1 MNTELQSH
9 INSTCCTSDPD
20 AKALLTAAGVTDE
33 VATTEITKH
42 VNRLKYYEI
51 WDEMDVIYL
60 FPGTTASQ
68 QKFNIKNVADT
79 DAAFRLTMNGGV
91 THSSTGIKFNG
102 VNGFANTYYNPATQ
116 GFSNTNAHI
125 GIYVVS
131 PEITDSVTRRLTG
144 VSTSTDSQ
152 PIYIIP
158 RTNPNVSN
166 FGFGGTTG
174 PAQFTQSDARGFYQL
189 NRNGLVTKG
198 SKDGIVV
205 TTQTSTISTITS
217 LDFYLGCG
225 RIPGFGNYRYSDS
238 ELGYVSFGNGL
249 TDEKARIHNYL
260 VNDLMTKL
268 GR

>member
-9 INSTCCTSDPD
+9 INSTCCLSDPD
-20 AKALLTAAGVTDE
+20 AKALLTAANITDE
-33 VATTEITKH
+33 IATTEITKH

-51 WDEMDVIYL
+51 WDEMDAIYL
-60 FPGTTASQ
+60 FAGTSASQ
-68 QKFNIKNVADT
+68 QKFNLKNPADT
-79 DAAFRLTMNGGV
+79 DAAFRLQFNGGW
-91 THSSTGIKFNG
+91 THSATGAKPNG
-102 VNGFANTYYNPATQ
+102 TNAYANTFYNPATQ

-131 PEITDSVTRRLTG
+131 PATDQNGRLTG
-144 VSTSTDSQ
+144 VSNATDDE

-158 RTNPNVSN
+158 RVWPPADSA
-166 FGFGGTTG
+166 FGFGGNTG
-174 PAQFTQSDARGFYQL
+174 PTARFTQSDPRGFFQL

-205 TTQTSTISTITS
+205 ATSTQTLASVTS

-225 RIPGFGNYRYSDS
+225 RIQGYGNYRYSDK
-238 ELGYVSFGNGL
+238 ELGYVSLGNGL